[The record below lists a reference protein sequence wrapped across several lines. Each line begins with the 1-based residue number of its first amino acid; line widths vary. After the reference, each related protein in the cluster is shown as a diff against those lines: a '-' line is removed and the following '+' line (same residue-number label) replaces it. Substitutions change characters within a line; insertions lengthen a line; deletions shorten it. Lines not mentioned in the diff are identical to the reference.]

1 MSERNFDDRPAV
13 REKTPLLLGLVGPSG
28 TGKTY
33 SALRLATGIQR
44 VTGGDIFVIDTEA
57 RRSMHYAPDKGAQP
71 NPAKGKFGFRI
82 VPFGAPF
89 GPLEYLKAIE
99 HCVKKGAKTII
110 VDSMSHEH
118 EGPGGV
124 LEMHEAEVKRL
135 AKQWKTSEDA
145 VKMSAWGKPKSER
158 RRMINT
164 ILQMEANFLFCFRA
178 KPKLKI
184 VKGKNP
190 EQRGFMPLAG
200 EEFVYEQT
208 ARFLLLPGADGRPAL
223 TSTFEGEREIIK
235 IPSQFRDLFA
245 KPGEQLSESLG
256 VLMAQWAA
264 GADAPEPMTVAE
276 LVRGYEACSDSATFR
291 VLEGSRSVAWA
302 KASKEDR
309 AALKAAADAATLRME
324 KAEKAAMPPRDSD
337 VDEDGVR
344 REDDGSVPADQEPPL
359 AATGTDGP
367 AERQPGED

>member
-1 MSERNFDDRPAV
+1 MTERMFDDRPAV

-57 RRSMHYAPDKGAQP
+57 RRSMHYAPDKGETP

-124 LEMHEAEVKRL
+124 LEMHEQETKRL
-135 AKQWKTSEDA
+135 AKAWKCSEDKA
-145 VKMSAWGKPKSER
+145 KMSAWGKPKSER

-164 ILQMEANFLFCFRA
+164 IMQMDANFIFGFRA
-178 KPKLKI
+178 KAKLKI
-184 VKGKNP
+184 ERGKDP
-190 EQRGFMPLAG
+190 APRGFMPLAG
-200 EEFVYEQT
+200 EEFVYEMT
-208 ARFLLLPGADGRPAL
+208 ARFLLLPGANGRPTL
-223 TSTFEGEREIIK
+223 TSNFEGEREIIK
-235 IPSQFRDLFA
+235 IPSQFRELFS

-264 GADAPEPMTVAE
+264 GAEAPEPMTVAE
-276 LVRGYEACSDSATFR
+276 LVRGYDACSDSATFR
-291 VLEGSRSVAWA
+291 VLEGSRGVVWA
-302 KASKEDR
+302 KATKEER
-309 AALKAAADAATLRME
+309 AALKAAADAATKRME
-324 KAEKAAMPPRDSD
+324 DAEKAVMPPREDE

-344 REDDGSVPADQEPPL
+344 KDDGTVPADQEPP
-359 AATGTDGP
+359 ANPGDAYEPTGT
-367 AERQPGED
+367 